1 MPRITGISGAL
12 YIGST
17 PTKVADIYDWQFETT
32 TDLLPIDIKGDYFH
46 KFTPDA
52 GGARFTAKRRN
63 QASAV
68 LAALA
73 PDAALNGTQ
82 LLFRLDL
89 VDASGSYTQITG
101 QGYVSDGSLNAP
113 RDVVDDTVGLTFDG
127 VWTQS

>member
-1 MPRITGISGAL
+1 VPRITGISGAL

-17 PTKVADIYDWQFETT
+17 PNKVADIYDWQFETS
-32 TDLLPIDIKGDYFH
+32 TDLLPVDIKGDFFH
-46 KFTPDA
+46 KFVPEA

-68 LAALA
+68 LSTLP

-101 QGYVSDGSLNAP
+101 QGYCSGGSLNAP
-113 RDVVDDTVGLTFDG
+113 RDVVDDTVELTFDG
-127 VWTQS
+127 VYAQS

>member
-12 YIGST
+12 YIGAT

-32 TDLLPIDIKGDYFH
+32 TDVLPVDIKGDFFH
-46 KFTPDA
+46 KFSPDV

-63 QASAV
+63 QTSGVLSA
-68 LAALA
+68 LP

-101 QGYVSDGSLNAP
+101 QGYCSGGSLNAP
-113 RDVVDDTVGLTFDG
+113 RDVVDDVLELTLDG
-127 VWTQS
+127 IWTES